1 MIPLGWSIGDL
12 LTAIGTIKIAIKALD
27 ESKGAKADFQDLMK
41 DLYNLERVL
50 LAIQRLNITD
60 PSNPEHDAL
69 QQAIRECRDCV
80 DKFLKETE
88 KYQSLTSGPSN
99 LKDQARKVKW
109 ALLHQDDVRKFRES
123 LAKRTASLNLLLSIC
138 QLSHS
143 VSSEAKTEDRF
154 NEQTRL
160 LGEVEARISAS
171 DAEQLQL
178 LRQIEDLL
186 RKQVLVAPET
196 QAEISKYSVRPF
208 KLNGAPLAPA
218 FVQRPEIMHAMEDQL
233 LPISKS
239 QQTILVL
246 QGMGGIGKSQMARE
260 YATTHQD
267 AYIAVFWV
275 NAKSENSLKIGIAEI
290 AVRVG
295 LDKVLDEGHHLA
307 KDEDSIAVAIKA
319 VHEWFGEDENTD
331 WLLIL
336 DNVDS
341 QVQPDIEED
350 EAQESQSPG
359 TFDASQYI
367 PSTSHGTLLMTS
379 RLSYLARS
387 MGGISYTIDQM
398 TTKEGLEVIC
408 KLSGRIPHEP
418 GKYQESKRPSRHV
431 LQKVS
436 TAWIS
441 NPCRRAS
448 GHHSTPNVAFQNIH
462 RTCLTP

>member
-1 MIPLGWSIGDL
+1 
-12 LTAIGTIKIAIKALD
+12 
-27 ESKGAKADFQDLMK
+27 MK
-41 DLYNLERVL
+41 DLYSLERVL

-69 QQAIRECRDCV
+69 QQAIRECPDCV
-80 DKFLKETE
+80 DKFLKEPE
-88 KYQSLTSGPSN
+88 KYQSLTSRPSN

-123 LAKRTASLNLLLSIC
+123 LAKRTASLNLLLSTC
-138 QLSHS
+138 QLSQS

-154 NEQTRL
+154 NGQTRL

-171 DAEQLQL
+171 DTEQLQL
-178 LRQIEDLL
+178 LRQIKDLL
-186 RKQVLVAPET
+186 RKQVLIAPET

-208 KLNGAPLAPA
+208 KLNGVPLAPA
-218 FVQRPEIMHAMEDQL
+218 SVQRPEIMHAMEDQL
-233 LPISKS
+233 LPISKF

-246 QGMGGIGKSQMARE
+246 QGMGGIGKSQKMARE
-260 YATTHQD
+260 YATTHQE
-267 AYIAVFWV
+267 AYTAVFWV
-275 NAKSENSLKIGIAEI
+275 NAKSENCLKIGIAEI

-307 KDEDSIAVAIKA
+307 KDEDSIAAAIKA
-319 VHEWFGEDENTD
+319 VHERFGEDEKTD

-350 EAQESQSPG
+350 EAQELQSPG
-359 TFDASQYI
+359 AFDASQYI

-398 TTKEGLEVIC
+398 ITKEGLEVIC

-418 GKYQESKRPSRHV
+418 GKHQKSKRPSRQV